1 MTSLILLPATLLSN
15 PWNSAMN
22 NFLRT
27 LALAILIIA
36 APAAIAA
43 PPLHGDAAAAGQVW
57 STFERWLAAYE
68 QGDLESTMRIFDP
81 EVVFAFQGGPDQ
93 SYADLRKGYVADF
106 AARAP
111 GTVWTPQI
119 EEIHAEGKLAF
130 VRSRWELRV
139 TSGGNTVVKERN
151 RSIDIFH
158 LSADG
163 WKIIRSLNYPD
174 R

>member
-1 MTSLILLPATLLSN
+1 MH
-15 PWNSAMN
+15 
-22 NFLRT
+22 NFLRSLT
-27 LALAILIIA
+27 LLILVSIT
-36 APAAIAA
+36 PAAIAA
-43 PPLHGDAAAAGQVW
+43 PALNGDAVAAAEVKG
-57 STFERWLAAYE
+57 TFERWLGAYE
-68 QGDLESTMRIFDP
+68 HGDLEATMRIFDP

-93 SYADLRKGYVADF
+93 NYAELRKGYVADF

-111 GTVWTPQI
+111 GTVWVPNG
-119 EEIHAEGKLAF
+119 EEIDADGKLAF

-151 RSIDIFH
+151 RSIDVLR
-158 LSADG
+158 LSADD

>member
-1 MTSLILLPATLLSN
+1 
-15 PWNSAMN
+15 MN

-27 LALAILIIA
+27 LALAILVIA
-36 APAAIAA
+36 APAAIAS
-43 PPLHGDAAAAGQVW
+43 PPLNGDARAAGEVS
-57 STFERWLAAYE
+57 STFERWLTAYE
-68 QGDLESTMRIFDP
+68 QGDLEATMRIFDP
-81 EVVFAFQGGPDQ
+81 EVIFAFQGGPDQ

-111 GTVWTPQI
+111 GTVWAPRI
-119 EEIHAEGKLAF
+119 EEIYAEGKLAF

-151 RSIDIFH
+151 RSVDVFRH
-158 LSADG
+158 SADG